1 MLENTES
8 RLLTLL
14 RGPSSA
20 LAALPII
27 LEAVLFGSMLKLGY
41 NDKFRILSKV
51 NLLTKVE
58 YFKE

>member
-8 RLLTLL
+8 RLLVLL

-41 NDKFRILSKV
+41 NDKFRILSEV
-51 NLLTKVE
+51 NLLTEVE
-58 YFKE
+58 YFEE